1 MNRLRK
7 LCLSAGLT
15 TPVLL
20 LVTGCMVGPNYKR
33 PSAPAP
39 PAFKGVQPPPASA
52 GVAWKQAGEDVGT
65 VPPEWWKI
73 YKDPTLD
80 RIEVQVAQSNQSL
93 KAAYQAYVRSRDQI
107 RIERSALFPAIGV
120 SSGASRNRASAHRP
134 FVIPSSRNDY
144 GDLTLQG
151 QASWEPDL
159 WGRIRRTVESAR
171 ASAQA
176 SAADLADVQL
186 SLQAEAAIDYF
197 QLRALDAQEALLA
210 QTVVD
215 YQKAVDLTT
224 LRFQHGL
231 SSDADLALAQT
242 QLDQTKAQASDV
254 GVARAQ
260 YEDAL
265 ATLTGTPASTFALAG
280 SPLLLTPPA
289 VPAALPSQLLERR
302 PDISAAERRI
312 ASANAQIGVAQAAFY
327 PTLNLGSASGF
338 ESVSPRSWLTGPST
352 VWTLGMSAAETI
364 FDGGRRRAV
373 KSQAIAD
380 YEQSTAQYRQTVL
393 TVFQEVEDNLA
404 ALRTLQVESGQQAA
418 AVKDA
423 ERSMSISNALY
434 TRGLANYIQ
443 VVTVQTTLL
452 ANQRTAVDINARQAT
467 ASVQLLKALGGGWTT
482 AQLPH

>member
-1 MNRLRK
+1 
-7 LCLSAGLT
+7 
-15 TPVLL
+15 
-20 LVTGCMVGPNYKR
+20 
-33 PSAPAP
+33 
-39 PAFKGVQPPPASA
+39 
-52 GVAWKQAGEDVGT
+52 
-65 VPPEWWKI
+65 
-73 YKDPTLD
+73 
-80 RIEVQVAQSNQSL
+80 
-93 KAAYQAYVRSRDQI
+93 
-107 RIERSALFPAIGV
+107 
-120 SSGASRNRASAHRP
+120 
-134 FVIPSSRNDY
+134 
-144 GDLTLQG
+144 
-151 QASWEPDL
+151 
-159 WGRIRRTVESAR
+159 
-171 ASAQA
+171 
-176 SAADLADVQL
+176 
-186 SLQAEAAIDYF
+186 
-197 QLRALDAQEALLA
+197 
-210 QTVVD
+210 VVD

-393 TVFQEVEDNLA
+393 TAFQEVEDNLA